1 MAPQVGE
8 IETSIL
14 TAILAGRI
22 RPGTRLGESQLAAI
36 YGVSRT
42 KVREAL
48 VRLETR
54 GVVTVSARRGWYVVE
69 PSVEEAREAFHARR
83 VIETGLLYSL
93 ATASADVITSLRDH
107 IVLEEKAIADGD
119 VGSQACLLGDFHI
132 HLAELLGNRVLT
144 EVIRDL
150 TARTTLVSMLY
161 QPREKASESNHDH
174 TEIVDAMARGD
185 FTEAARLMSRHID
198 DVEAGLD
205 LSARPDPL
213 ELLKENLA
221 TGLLA
226 PAPVPHRHGDTD
238 CQPPKDHT

>member
-69 PSVEEAREAFHARR
+69 PSVEEAREAFHARK
-83 VIETGLLYSL
+83 VIETGLLHSL
-93 ATASADVITSLRDH
+93 ADAPEGIIASLRAH
-107 IVLEEKAIADGD
+107 IVLEEQAIAAGD
-119 VGSQACLLGDFHI
+119 IGNQACLLGDFHI

-174 TEIVDAMARGD
+174 QEIVDAMERGD
-185 FTEAARLMSRHID
+185 FAEAARLMSAHID

-205 LSARPDPL
+205 LSARPDAL

-221 TGLLA
+221 SGQLS
-226 PAPVPHRHGDTD
+226 PASVPHRHGHSSTEPEQDQT
-238 CQPPKDHT
+238 